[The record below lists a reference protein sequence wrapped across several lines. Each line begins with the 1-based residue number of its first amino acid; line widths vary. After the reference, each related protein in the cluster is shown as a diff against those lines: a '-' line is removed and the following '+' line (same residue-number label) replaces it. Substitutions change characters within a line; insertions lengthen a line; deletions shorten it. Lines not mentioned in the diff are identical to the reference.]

1 METIDIINAIAAG
14 NKIDAMDKIND
25 HLYAK
30 AADSMKGYKEVL
42 AKSYFV
48 SAEEE
53 QETPAEE
60 PTAETSAEVNDT
72 EATPE
77 VTEE

>member
-30 AADSMKGYKEVL
+30 AAETMKGYKEVL
-42 AKSYFV
+42 AKSYF
-48 SAEEE
+48 AAAEEDEEE
-53 QETPAEE
+53 QQVET
-60 PTAETSAEVNDT
+60 ETSE
-72 EATPE
+72 EG
-77 VTEE
+77 TEE

>member
-30 AADSMKGYKEVL
+30 AAETMKGYKEVL
-42 AKSYFV
+42 AKSYFAA
-48 SAEEE
+48 AEEE
-53 QETPAEE
+53 EETAEQ
-60 PTAETSAEVNDT
+60 PTAEVTDT
-72 EATPE
+72 ETPE
-77 VTEE
+77 GTEEWN

>member
-1 METIDIINAIAAG
+1 MDTIDIINALAAG

-30 AADSMKGYKEVL
+30 ASDAMKGYKEVL
-42 AKSYFV
+42 AQSYFA

-53 QETPAEE
+53 EETTVETPVE
-60 PTAETSAEVNDT
+60 
-72 EATPE
+72 TPE

>member
-1 METIDIINAIAAG
+1 MDTIDIINALAAG

-30 AADSMKGYKEVL
+30 ASDAMKGYKEVL
-42 AKSYFV
+42 AQSYFA

-53 QETPAEE
+53 ETPVE
-60 PTAETSAEVNDT
+60 
-72 EATPE
+72 TPE

>member
-30 AADSMKGYKEVL
+30 AAETMKGYKEVL
-42 AKSYFV
+42 AKSYFAA
-48 SAEEE
+48 AEEE
-53 QETPAEE
+53 EETTEQ
-60 PTAETSAEVNDT
+60 PTAETDT
-72 EATPE
+72 ETPE
-77 VTEE
+77 GTEEWN

>member
-1 METIDIINAIAAG
+1 MDTIDIINALAAG

-42 AKSYFV
+42 AQSYFAT
-48 SAEEE
+48 AEEE
-53 QETPAEE
+53 TTVE
-60 PTAETSAEVNDT
+60 
-72 EATPE
+72 TPE

>member
-30 AADSMKGYKEVL
+30 AAETMKGYKEVL
-42 AKSYFV
+42 AKSYFAD
-48 SAEEE
+48 AEEE
-53 QETPAEE
+53 EETPVEE
-60 PTAETSAEVNDT
+60 PTAETSVEVTDT
-72 EATPE
+72 EETPE
-77 VTEE
+77 VTEK

>member
-30 AADSMKGYKEVL
+30 AAEAMKGYKEVL
-42 AKSYFV
+42 AKSYFA
-48 SAEEE
+48 SEEE
-53 QETPAEE
+53 DEETPAED
-60 PTAETSAEVNDT
+60 SVT
-72 EATPE
+72 ETPE
-77 VTEE
+77 GTEE

>member
-30 AADSMKGYKEVL
+30 AAETMKGYKEVL
-42 AKSYFV
+42 AKSYFAD
-48 SAEEE
+48 AEEE
-53 QETPAEE
+53 EETPVEA
-60 PTAETSAEVNDT
+60 SAEVTDT
-72 EATPE
+72 EETPE
-77 VTEE
+77 VTEEWN

>member
-42 AKSYFV
+42 AKSYFA

-53 QETPAEE
+53 EETPVES
-60 PTAETSAEVNDT
+60 SAEVTDT
-72 EATPE
+72 EETPE

>member
-30 AADSMKGYKEVL
+30 AADAMKTYKEVL
-42 AKSYFV
+42 AQSFFA
-48 SAEEE
+48 SAEENE
-53 QETPAEE
+53 
-60 PTAETSAEVNDT
+60 S
-72 EATPE
+72 
-77 VTEE
+77 TEEGTEE

>member
-30 AADSMKGYKEVL
+30 AAETMKGYKEVL
-42 AKSYFV
+42 AKSFFAA
-48 SAEEE
+48 AEEE
-53 QETPAEE
+53 ADSVEE
-60 PTAETSAEVNDT
+60 LTAEIADT
-72 EATPE
+72 ESPE
-77 VTEE
+77 GTEE